1 MKRVIAYL
9 GGGIGN
15 QLFIYAAAWAF
26 AQRERLELALEV
38 SNFSRD
44 TFYRRTYA
52 LRHFNTGDVRL
63 LDHGDTFDFVH
74 RLYGRY
80 RRRFPTMPPR
90 LGPILGESDYLQ
102 FEPLAVGGA
111 VRLFPTIYLLGYR
124 QNEEYFADQAAG
136 LRRKLE
142 FSFEPSIEAR
152 RRADEI
158 RAGNAIAVHFRQ
170 LHQVPSGET
179 RPNFEIP
186 QMAGTYYAEA
196 VARMRQQVP
205 GARFFCFGDSLA
217 NLDRLIEPGPDLV
230 TLPPVSD
237 GPADISDLWL
247 MTQCRHFIIS
257 NSTFGWWAAWLG
269 AQADSRVFC
278 PDTRGF
284 VNGIA
289 PARGWRVISI
299 DDENRGQL

>member
-26 AQRERLELALEV
+26 AQRERLELVLDT

-52 LRHFNTGDVRL
+52 LQHFNTGDVRL
-63 LDHGDTFDFVH
+63 IDNGSTFDVIY
-74 RLYGRY
+74 RLYRSY
-80 RRRFPTMPPR
+80 RRGFPTMPPR

-102 FEPLAVGGA
+102 FEPLTVGGA

-142 FSFEPSIEAR
+142 FAFEPSIEAH

-158 RAGNAIAVHFRQ
+158 RAGNAVAVHFRQ
-170 LHQVPSGET
+170 LHQVASSDT
-179 RPNFEIP
+179 HPNPGIP
-186 QMAGTYYAEA
+186 QLAGTYYAQA
-196 VARMRQQVP
+196 VARMREQVP
-205 GARFFCFGDSLA
+205 DARFFCFGDSLA
-217 NLDRLIEPGPDLV
+217 NLDRLVESGPDLV
-230 TLPPVSD
+230 TLPPVTD

-247 MTQCRHFIIS
+247 MTQCRHFILS

-269 AQADSRVFC
+269 AQAGSRVFC
-278 PDTRGF
+278 PDTRGLE
-284 VNGIA
+284 NGIA
-289 PARGWRVISI
+289 PARGWDVI
-299 DDENRGQL
+299 